1 LKENN
6 QNEQNNKTTKLPVS
20 FFLTLTSLEFHDI
33 LNLKMGNASLQPR
46 FIRPFS
52 RGQITIPKDY
62 REYLDIDENSWLRIV
77 LKEDQILIKPIE
89 EERQQRK
96 LKPKISF
103 EKYLKMLPQIQGVF
117 GDELAKENKQIRKE
131 VEKRL
136 KKIQF

>member
-6 QNEQNNKTTKLPVS
+6 QNEQNNKTTKPPVS
-20 FFLTLTSLEFHDI
+20 IFLTLTSLEFHDI
-33 LNLKMGNASLQPR
+33 LNLKMGNAGLQPR